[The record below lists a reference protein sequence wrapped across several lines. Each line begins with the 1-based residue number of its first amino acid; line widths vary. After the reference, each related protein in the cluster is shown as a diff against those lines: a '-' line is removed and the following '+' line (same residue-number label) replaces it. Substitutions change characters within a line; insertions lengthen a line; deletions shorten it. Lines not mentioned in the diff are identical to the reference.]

1 MSIANV
7 DLRWVETQ
15 RVGAFGG
22 GGLEP
27 QGCDRLPVNFDD
39 RDVLFGHAG
48 VEYGDAVEKDVV
60 DQVDTFERLI
70 IGSNANSTGCKE
82 VAVAGDSYQH
92 LRQTGIGTES

>member
-60 DQVDTFERLI
+60 DQGDTSERLI
-70 IGSNANSTGCKE
+70 IGSDANSTGCKE
-82 VAVAGDSYQH
+82 VAVVEESYQH
-92 LRQTGIGTES
+92 F